1 MINNSDAIRPLSERG
16 LICKDYRTL
25 GAARRVLESL
35 RQRSSKLH
43 ICHGSF
49 IFVMENYGP
58 REPHLS
64 RFKELIRQGAGTL
77 DIHDQQ
83 DPASSYTRAAI
94 ASEPLVQR
102 EVDRVS
108 IHLHSIC
115 QLLQSQLGPTP
126 QILDL
131 GCGTGAT
138 TVALALTRE
147 LDAQRIVGADPN
159 EFSLRA
165 AAERWAAHQI
175 AGPEVGFQK
184 IEAGRP
190 LPFADQ
196 SFDLCLCVSVI
207 EYLGTSQ
214 TRQAL
219 ASEMIRVTRRGGTLC
234 LVTPSP
240 FRLFDYHTG
249 RFLGDWRRT
258 SGFPWAQSPP
268 EISRM
273 FRGHQVRF
281 LRKEQVSHGLSK
293 RQLPL
298 ANLIARVPGLGW
310 ALPWQKVLVKRV
322 A

>member
-1 MINNSDAIRPLSERG
+1 
-16 LICKDYRTL
+16 
-25 GAARRVLESL
+25 
-35 RQRSSKLH
+35 
-43 ICHGSF
+43 
-49 IFVMENYGP
+49 MEHYAP

-115 QLLQSQLGPTP
+115 RLLQSQLGPTP

-138 TVALALTRE
+138 TVALALTKE
-147 LDAQRIVGADPN
+147 LGARRIVGADPN
-159 EFSLRA
+159 GFSLRA
-165 AAERWAAHQI
+165 AAERWAAHQT
-175 AGPEVGFQK
+175 AGVDVGFQK
-184 IEAGRP
+184 IEAGRL

-207 EYLGTSQ
+207 EYLGTSH

-219 ASEMIRVTRRGGTLC
+219 ASEMIRVTRRGGTIC

-249 RFLGDWRRT
+249 RFLGDWRRA
-258 SGFPWAQSPP
+258 SGFPWAQSPH

-273 FRGHQVRF
+273 FSGHQVRF

-293 RQLPL
+293 RRLPL
-298 ANLIARVPGLGW
+298 ASMIANVPGLGW